1 MTIHL
6 AAQIPSVAAYIL
18 ARIIFDRA
26 AELARCGTGVTE
38 VVEFVRASPRDR
50 AETWA
55 LRISRCHGQS
65 AAAPSQTAVVQPIQ
79 TSLIWVPRQGRHPPK
94 ELSPSL
100 RKVGHGRGL

>member
-38 VVEFVRASPRDR
+38 VVEFVRAS
-50 AETWA
+50 A
-55 LRISRCHGQS
+55 I
-65 AAAPSQTAVVQPIQ
+65 
-79 TSLIWVPRQGRHPPK
+79 VPKPGR
-94 ELSPSL
+94 
-100 RKVGHGRGL
+100 